1 MNRIFTVQE
10 CPAISRIFNYATTVE
25 QRTSV
30 CPIIFIFIVCLQT
43 ITANLF
49 AQSAATYPVTITV
62 AKDGT
67 GNYQNI
73 QDAINALRA
82 YSPTHNTIY
91 IKNGLYKEKV
101 TIPAWVTNL
110 SIKGE
115 SKDST
120 ILTNSDYS
128 GKFLFADTINNKQKH
143 STFTSYTLYVQGN
156 DIDIENMTIQNEA
169 GKVGQAVALHVDG
182 DRFILRN
189 CNLLGNQ
196 DTLLTANDSARQY
209 FENCFI
215 EGTTD
220 FIFGNAT
227 AVFNQCI
234 IHSLSNSYITAA
246 STMPHQ
252 KFGYVFMNCQ
262 LTANEKTDKVY
273 LGRPWR
279 AFAKTVFLNCN
290 LGKHIR
296 VEGWHNW
303 GNKDNEATAFY
314 AEYNN
319 VGEGATTENRVAWS
333 KQLSNKQSKKYTLKN
348 IFSGWQPR

>member
-156 DIDIENMTIQNEA
+156 VIDIENMTIQNEA

-234 IHSLSNSYITAA
+234 I
-246 STMPHQ
+246 HQ